1 MSYTVYVETEDGN
14 TYSLN
19 GSFSTRKEAEEESND
34 IMWGSPERSYLGDSK
49 IKNSW
54 VEED

>member
-1 MSYTVYVETEDGN
+1 MSYTVYVETEDGS

-34 IMWGSPERSYLGDSK
+34 IMWGAPERSYLGDSQ